1 MQAASNPTIGDTNAL
16 TDRATSSRALIGAT
30 IAAVALALV
39 VLLAFS
45 TATKP
50 QPADEMTFA
59 VLALMAALCF
69 WTPLYRWCERQ
80 EGGLPF
86 GLSAV
91 MFVIYGLA
99 RRAGP
104 VHGLEFRLPID
115 PEDPIVLSY
124 AAMVV
129 LGGAAITLPFWW
141 RNVSRWTKAV
151 LVGSALVAVLAC
163 CIFTFLKGY
172 YPVGSTEIIDPAP
185 LVFLLSQLVEFAA
198 LALLCNAACLH
209 PKVRG
214 VVMRALPLVL
224 LALWLRHHSTTAP
237 AEEAE

>member
-1 MQAASNPTIGDTNAL
+1 MQAASNPTLTDTNSIPDS
-16 TDRATSSRALIGAT
+16 TTSSRTLIGAT
-30 IAAVALALV
+30 IAAVALGLV

-59 VLALMAALCF
+59 VLALMAAVCF

-91 MFVIYGLA
+91 MFIIYGLA

-104 VHGLEFRLPID
+104 VHGVEFHLPID
-115 PEDPIVLSY
+115 PEDPIVVSY

-129 LGGAAITLPFWW
+129 VAGAVITLPFWW
-141 RNVSRWTKAV
+141 RSVSRWTKAV
-151 LVGSALVAVLAC
+151 LLGSALIAVIAC

-185 LVFLLSQLVEFAA
+185 LVFLLSQ
-198 LALLCNAACLH
+198 
-209 PKVRG
+209 
-214 VVMRALPLVL
+214 
-224 LALWLRHHSTTAP
+224 
-237 AEEAE
+237 